1 MNIYEVITEHLE
13 QGKGGILATVIKRT
27 GSAPRDV
34 GAKMFIGEDGKTFG
48 TVGGGRLESDTYR
61 EAIKIMNKG
70 LTKVFSMI
78 MNAQRVEEKDML
90 CGGNVDVL
98 LEPVTAR
105 HLAVYQQIENC
116 LENRKRGVVVT
127 RFSGNTF
134 AKALIDENLNVTGD
148 VLGSET
154 INQCKGLFHE
164 KQAMLTD
171 GVLAD
176 PIQLSFPLYIFGA
189 GHVAQF
195 LSKIA
200 KIADF
205 HITVIDDREE
215 FANSERFPDA
225 DTIIVGDFHDAFKCL
240 DFTGNEYVV
249 ILTRSHEYDAEV
261 LGECLKETAKYIGMI
276 GSRRKVKI
284 ILDHM
289 REKGFSSEVL
299 ERIHSPIG
307 ISINAETPEEIAIS
321 IAAELVSV
329 RNAKDT
335 LPDKIKKAGSVECV
349 TMIRSKTL

>member
-1 MNIYEVITEHLE
+1 MNIYELICEYLKN
-13 QGKGGILATVIKRT
+13 GKGGILATVIKRT

-61 EAIKIMNKG
+61 EALEIMNKG
-70 LTKVFSMI
+70 LTKVFSII
-78 MNAQRVEEKDML
+78 MNALRVEEKDML
-90 CGGNVDVL
+90 CGGNVEVL

-105 HLAVYQQIENC
+105 HLAVYRQIENC

-134 AKALIDENLNVTGD
+134 AKALIDENLNVIGD
-148 VLGSET
+148 ALDSKT
-154 INQCKGLFHE
+154 ISQCKGLFHE
-164 KQAMLTD
+164 KQAILMDEVLT
-171 GVLAD
+171 D

-261 LGECLKETAKYIGMI
+261 LGECLKEPAKYIGMI
-276 GSRRKVKI
+276 GSWRKVKI

-299 ERIHSPIG
+299 ERIHAPIG

-321 IAAELVSV
+321 IVAELVSV
-329 RNAKDT
+329 RNAKNT
-335 LPDKIKKAGSVECV
+335 PDQPDIKIN
-349 TMIRSKTL
+349 